1 MQEALTLR
9 TSIFG
14 QEDVLI
20 LQQIEEIARLSYN
33 LENFEICL
41 QNYGKIRHIMRNN
54 TSSHKKDYIG
64 ILERMALI
72 CKETGE
78 MRTALNYIS
87 EIQDIYN
94 QNQYK
99 DIIEPIHK
107 ARTSVL

>member
-1 MQEALTLR
+1 
-9 TSIFG
+9 
-14 QEDVLI
+14 
-20 LQQIEEIARLSYN
+20 
-33 LENFEICL
+33 
-41 QNYGKIRHIMRNN
+41 MRNN

-94 QNQYK
+94 QN
-99 DIIEPIHK
+99 
-107 ARTSVL
+107 